1 MTTQGSARLSY
12 VWRDDFLNN
21 NEARIFANPIGVWRT
36 PESSLDLQL
45 SYDFNEKIAVSFDAT
60 NLTDEMQQSYYHFGD
75 AGNPTL
81 TNFGSTVISRT
92 YVLGFRWKY

>member
-1 MTTQGSARLSY
+1 
-12 VWRDDFLNN
+12 
-21 NEARIFANPIGVWRT
+21 
-36 PESSLDLQL
+36 L

-92 YVLGFRWKY
+92 YVLASAGNIEDVSEGVG